1 MCCRYKT
8 PENPKVPPHRG
19 GQNEAIFSPSD
30 DQSYS
35 APISRPRTSIE
46 TQHKDP
52 NGSSPASP
60 PQCASV
66 SYKEYAFIDSAQ
78 LLTLSSEDTVI
89 LDGKG
94 CLNLPDHNETY
105 EFVKHYF
112 KRIHPLVPVL
122 DEAKFWRSYL
132 DTNTG
137 HKVSLFVF
145 QSMLFASCPVRHIY
159 LEATPSDRAIIAS
172 LFEHS
177 ASVRIQR

>member
-8 PENPKVPPHRG
+8 PENPEVPPHRG
-19 GQNEAIFSPSD
+19 GQNQVIFSPSN

-35 APISRPRTSIE
+35 APISRPLTSIE
-46 TQHKDP
+46 IQHKDP
-52 NGSSPASP
+52 NGSSPAS
-60 PQCASV
+60 SV
-66 SYKEYAFIDSAQ
+66 SYKECAFIDSAQ

-94 CLNLPDHNETY
+94 CLDLPDHNETY

-137 HKVSLFVF
+137 RKVSLFVF
-145 QSMLFASCPVRHIY
+145 QSMLFASCPVRHIH
-159 LEATPSDRAIIAS
+159 LQATPSNRAIIAS